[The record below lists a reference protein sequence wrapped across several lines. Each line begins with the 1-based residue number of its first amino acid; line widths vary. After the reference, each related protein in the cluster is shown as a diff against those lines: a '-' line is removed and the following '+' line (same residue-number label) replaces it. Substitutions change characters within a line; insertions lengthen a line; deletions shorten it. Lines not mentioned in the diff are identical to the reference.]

1 MGRALIAQETARLW
15 CRRAALIAED
25 PHTAPEEKTA
35 YVNLGRIAIETATMD
50 AMRLIQRSLGLA
62 GFLEPNPIERLMRDL
77 GTYLRQP
84 APDEALTEAAAW
96 LLENPGG
103 FESLES

>member
-1 MGRALIAQETARLW
+1 VRLSQRRRRACGRG
-15 CRRAALIAED
+15 AALIAEGSGA
-25 PHTAPEEKTA
+25 APEEKTA

-62 GFLEPNPIERLMRDL
+62 GFLEPNAVERLMRNL

-84 APDEALTEAAAW
+84 APDEALTEAARW
-96 LLENPGG
+96 FLENRGG
-103 FESLES
+103 LQSLES

>member
-1 MGRALIAQETARLW
+1 
-15 CRRAALIAED
+15 
-25 PHTAPEEKTA
+25 
-35 YVNLGRIAIETATMD
+35 MD